1 MVSGKREKRKRRTK
15 GKGRGVSQNVGREE
29 GASEREAREKTRFKA
44 WRERDGAAS
53 CRRRRVRGRLV
64 RGTGGHGVGH
74 VRHDFVRHDLES
86 FHASQKATVG
96 TFPNSATFA
105 TSHTVRDCTT

>member
-15 GKGRGVSQNVGREE
+15 GKGRGVSQNVGGEE

-64 RGTGGHGVGH
+64 RGTHGVGH

-96 TFPNSATFA
+96 TFPNSATF
-105 TSHTVRDCTT
+105 SRHTLYCTT